1 MSKHFFI
8 KAVAYTKFTIIYALY
23 FIFGVRDMIDWDILY
38 KIPLG
43 LYVLSA
49 NDGKKDVGAVID
61 AVMMVSN
68 QPCAL
73 AISCGNQGY
82 TKQTID
88 KNLKFNLSVLSKDV
102 SPKVIANFGFFS
114 SLERDKWSF
123 VEHHRFHEIPVIN
136 DALVFIHAK
145 VIHKYELC
153 SNTVFIAEII
163 DAKTN
168 KNGESLLY
176 QDYRGDLKNDVM
188 KAYQQLK
195 GE

>member
-1 MSKHFFI
+1 
-8 KAVAYTKFTIIYALY
+8 
-23 FIFGVRDMIDWDILY
+23 MIDWEILY

-49 NDGKKDVGAVID
+49 NDGKKDVGAIID
-61 AVMMVSN
+61 AVMMIAS

-82 TKQTID
+82 TKQAID
-88 KNLKFNLSVLSKDV
+88 KSLSFNLSVLAKDV
-102 SPKVIANFGFFS
+102 SPNVIANFGFFS
-114 SLERDKWSF
+114 SFERDKWNY
-123 VEHHRFHEIPVIN
+123 VKNNNYYGLPVLD

-163 DAKTN
+163 DAKIN
-168 KNGESLLY
+168 KQGEAILY
-176 QDYRGDLKNDVM
+176 QDYRGELKNEVV
-188 KAYQQLK
+188 KAYQQIK